1 MTINSIMTNRKEVK
15 SHDKKTNQDKESRFK
30 VSAKVYE
37 QKN

>member
-15 SHDKKTNQDKESRFK
+15 SHDKKTNQEEESRFK
-30 VSAKVYE
+30 VSAEIYA